1 MKNLEG
7 NTGQSQLIV
16 VDSQAKKG
24 VRLFL
29 RKEFKN
35 ILYIPFTKNV
45 GYAKLVNAG
54 IKASTK
60 EYILIV
66 NADIGISPVHIEKM
80 RSFLEK
86 QGDAG
91 AVGVT
96 GCFRYP
102 FISAIF
108 ARRTIWGDTPWGKQT
123 LASFEMRDYNKQ
135 KPQSVDWVR
144 GDCWMIKRSVV
155 EKVGLLDERFF
166 MYLEDTDW
174 CRRAND
180 LGYKIYFLPGIAVVE
195 RHVGASRQFTLQG
208 LNYRVAH
215 IISFAKYISKWK
227 KRNSQ

>member
-1 MKNLEG
+1 MKDLEG
-7 NTGQSQLIV
+7 NTDKSQLIV
-16 VDSQAKKG
+16 VDSQAKNG

-35 ILYIPFTKNV
+35 VLYIPFTKNV

-54 IKASTK
+54 IKASTQ
-60 EYILIV
+60 EYILII
-66 NADIGISPVHIEKM
+66 NADIGISPAHIEKM
-80 RSFLEK
+80 RSFLEEQK
-86 QGDAG
+86 DAG

-96 GCFRYP
+96 ECFRYP
-102 FISAIF
+102 YISAIF
-108 ARRTIWGDTPWGKQT
+108 ARRTMWGDTPWGKQT
-123 LASFEMRDYNKQ
+123 LASFEMRDYTRQ

-174 CRRAND
+174 CRRANN
-180 LGYKIYFLPGIAVVE
+180 LGYKVYFLPGIAAVL
-195 RHVGASRQFTLQG
+195 RNVGASRQFTLKG
-208 LNYRVAH
+208 LNYRATH
-215 IISFAKYISKWK
+215 IISFAKYLLKWK